1 MRDLA
6 FVFFLVALLGF
17 GIKRPFLLVLGYVYI
32 DIVSPQRLSYYLLNL
47 VPISQIFFIA
57 ALLGWLL
64 KDDKTGTRIA
74 KRQWV
79 LILLLGWCGFTTL
92 NADFPVEAIEK
103 WDWVSKVLIFAIF
116 LPLTLSTR
124 LRIES
129 LLLFV
134 TLSGGSIII
143 IGAIKTILSGGGYG
157 VLNLGVDNNSGLY
170 ESSIISTFAIA
181 LVPIILYLTRPAPSS
196 RATGARGSS
205 PPPSI
210 FACLLMPIGTEA
222 RTGLVCMGVL
232 AVLMLRDTKRRLLY
246 IGGAALAALV
256 AVPLLPASFTQ
267 RMDTIEGYE
276 GDESAS
282 TRIAVWTWT
291 LGYVADHPLGG
302 GFETY
307 RQNKLNFQTIATQ
320 ASGNVEVVA
329 ASTLTDEGRAFHSSY
344 FEMLGEQGWP
354 GLFMWLSLH
363 LVGLFRMEMLR
374 RRYRKAGRGQGLD
387 RRPRHL
393 RPARPLPLSG
403 RVPVRRDRLPVL
415 RLHVDRGGDRAR
427 SLLPQ
432 DGGRRKQGRLG
443 GKPAAKPAA
452 AGAL

>member
-6 FVFFLVALLGF
+6 FVGFLAALLAF

-57 ALLGWLL
+57 ALLGWLI
-64 KDDKTGTRIA
+64 KDDKSGTVFA

-79 LILLLGWCGFTTL
+79 LVALLAWAGYTTL
-92 NADFPVEAIEK
+92 NADFPVEALEK
-103 WDWVSKVLIFAIF
+103 WDWVWKALVFAIF
-116 LPLTLSTR
+116 LPLTLRTR
-124 LRIES
+124 LRIEA
-129 LLLFV
+129 LLLFM
-134 TLSGGSIII
+134 TLSAASIII
-143 IGAIKTILSGGGYG
+143 IGAIKTLLSGGGYG

-181 LVPIILYLTRPAPSS
+181 LIPIILFLARHGTIFPRDWRV
-196 RATGARGSS
+196 RAFAAAL
-205 PPPSI
+205 I

-232 AVLMLRDTKRRLLY
+232 AVLMLRDTQRRLLY
-246 IGGAALAALV
+246 IGGAALAAMV
-256 AVPLLPASFTQ
+256 AIPLLPASFTQ

-276 GDESAS
+276 SDESAS

-307 RQNKLNFQTIATQ
+307 RQNKLNYQTIARQ
-320 ASGNVEVVA
+320 ASGNVEVVS

-374 RRYRKAGRGQGLD
+374 RRYRKAGDDKAWIASVATAVQHAHLLYLVGSLFVGIAFQSFVYMWIAVEIGLEAYC
-387 RRPRHL
+387 RR
-393 RPARPLPLSG
+393 AS
-403 RVPVRRDRLPVL
+403 
-415 RLHVDRGGDRAR
+415 RAEGKTGW
-427 SLLPQ
+427 
-432 DGGRRKQGRLG
+432 GGR
-443 GKPAAKPAA
+443 PTAEPAA
-452 AGAL
+452 AA